1 MTRDERA
8 ASRLRWVRVLDW
20 GARAS
25 VVLGGALLLNRSSAP
40 APVTPPGF
48 VDSDPSGRG
57 APSIPPSTD
66 ARHAGHETEDM
77 DARTMMFLVFG
88 LGAAVALAIAGIVVL
103 LGWFQHAREA
113 AQPPFTAQQTAP
125 ATPPVPNLQ
134 ADPQTDIVRL
144 RAAENARLGGY
155 GWLDPGHTRAR
166 IPIERA
172 MSLMVGR
179 SLDAP
184 P

>member
-1 MTRDERA
+1 MTRDERG
-8 ASRLRWVRVLDW
+8 ASRLRWMRVLDW

-25 VVLGGALLLNRSSAP
+25 VILGGALLLNRPVAP
-40 APVTPPGF
+40 ARVARAG
-48 VDSDPSGRG
+48 VADSDASGRG
-57 APSIPPSTD
+57 APTIPPSAG
-66 ARHAGHETEDM
+66 ARRAGHETEDM
-77 DARTMMFLVFG
+77 DGRTMIALVIG
-88 LGAAVALAIAGIVVL
+88 LGVAVALVIGGIVL
-103 LGWFQHAREA
+103 LLNFLLHAHEA
-113 AQPPFTAQQTAP
+113 GRPPFTAQQTAP
-125 ATPPVPNLQ
+125 ATPPAPNLQ